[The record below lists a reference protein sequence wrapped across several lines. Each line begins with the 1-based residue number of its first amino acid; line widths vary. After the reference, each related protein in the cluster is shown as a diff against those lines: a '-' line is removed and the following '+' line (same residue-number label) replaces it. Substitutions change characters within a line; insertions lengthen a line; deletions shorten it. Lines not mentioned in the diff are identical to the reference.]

1 MSKIIAI
8 SLRDFKSWVH
18 HFSFYLL
25 AVFFLGMAGYFFWS
39 CLSYF
44 SLVSF
49 QVATNPTMHV
59 KSLNL
64 TDGVFTLFMA
74 NMTVLLLLLIP
85 ILTMKSFAEEKKFG
99 TLELLFSYPVSDL
112 QIVLG
117 KFLGFL
123 AVISLLIL
131 PTVSYFFLA
140 QVVGAKFELSA
151 LLTGYLGLI
160 LICASFISF
169 GMFMSSLT
177 EHQVIS
183 AGIGFAVLLFF
194 WIVGW
199 LADWMNPQLGA
210 IFRELSL
217 VLHFEDMTRG
227 ILDTKDIAYFLF
239 FIAFFLF
246 ATLATLEIRTWKR

>member
-8 SLRDFKSWVH
+8 CAKDFRSWTN

-25 AVFFLGMAGYFFWS
+25 AAFFLGMTGYFFWS
-39 CLSYF
+39 GLSYF
-44 SLVSF
+44 SIVSF
-49 QVATNPTMHV
+49 QVATNPAMQV

-64 TDGVFTLFMA
+64 TEGVFSLFMA

-99 TLELLFSYPVSDL
+99 TLELLFTYPVSDF
-112 QIVLG
+112 QIITG
-117 KFLGFL
+117 KFLGML
-123 AVISLLIL
+123 AVVSVLIL

-140 QVVGAKFELSA
+140 QVVGAKFELLT

-160 LICASFISF
+160 LISASFISF

-177 EHQVIS
+177 EHQVVS
-183 AGIGFAVLLFF
+183 AGICFAVLLFF
-194 WIVGW
+194 WIIGW
-199 LADWMNPQLGA
+199 VADWTSPALGA

-217 VLHFEDMTRG
+217 VLHYEDMTRG
-227 ILDTKDIAYFLF
+227 VLDTKDIAYFLF
-239 FIAFFLF
+239 FTFFFLF
-246 ATLATLEIRTWKR
+246 ASMATLEIRTWKR

>member
-8 SLRDFKSWVH
+8 SLRDLRSWMNN
-18 HFSFYLL
+18 FSFYLL
-25 AVFFLGMAGYFFWS
+25 AGFFLGMAGYFFWS
-39 CLSYF
+39 GLSYF

-49 QVATNPTMHV
+49 QVATNPATQF
-59 KSLNL
+59 KNLNL
-64 TDGVFTLFMA
+64 TEGVFSLFMA

-85 ILTMKSFAEEKKFG
+85 ILTMKSFTEEKKFG
-99 TLELLFSYPVSDL
+99 TLELLFSFPLSDL
-112 QIVLG
+112 QIVFG
-117 KFLGFL
+117 KFFGLL
-123 AVISLLIL
+123 AVVSILIL

-140 QVVGAKFELSA
+140 QVVGAKFEFATLLS
-151 LLTGYLGLI
+151 GYLGLI
-160 LICASFISF
+160 LISASFISF

-194 WIVGW
+194 WIIGW
-199 LADWMNPQLGA
+199 VADWTNPQLGA

-227 ILDTKDIAYFLF
+227 ILDTKDIAYFVF
-239 FIAFFLF
+239 FTAFFLF
-246 ATLATLEIRTWKR
+246 ASLATLEIRTWKR

>member
-8 SLRDFKSWVH
+8 SLRDFKSWTN

-25 AVFFLGMAGYFFWS
+25 AAFFLGMAGYFFWS

-64 TDGVFTLFMA
+64 TEGVFSLFMA

-112 QIVLG
+112 EIVLG
-117 KFLGFL
+117 KFFGLL
-123 AVISLLIL
+123 AVTSLLIL
-131 PTVSYFFLA
+131 PTASYFFLA
-140 QVVGAKFELSA
+140 QVVGAKFELTA
-151 LLTGYLGLI
+151 LLTGYLGLV

-199 LADWMNPQLGA
+199 LADWTNPQLGA

-239 FIAFFLF
+239 FTAFFLF
-246 ATLATLEIRTWKR
+246 ASLATLEIRTWKR